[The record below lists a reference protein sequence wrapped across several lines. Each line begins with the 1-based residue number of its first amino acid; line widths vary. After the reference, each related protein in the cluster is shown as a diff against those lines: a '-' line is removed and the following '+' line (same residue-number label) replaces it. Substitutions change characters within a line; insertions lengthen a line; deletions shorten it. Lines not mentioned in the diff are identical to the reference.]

1 VRFYMQRVVQPF
13 VHYELLAAG
22 VASLCARSRAARLI
36 PAYNGIRARILDWK
50 NGGSVAMR
58 DSLCLLFFACLYC
71 TATASAQSANPYA
84 MPQGHPAAE
93 PDVKGSSMDDLNA
106 FATDGAKVIESIRG
120 DLTADG
126 RSHVLL
132 VLDPPATGAEKL
144 GEGPSRHVALLVR
157 DAAGQLHKASEND
170 RIVPCSRCGGVAGDP
185 YAYSRIGK
193 GQFTIVIGGGSR
205 ERWTDEYTF
214 TYVGA
219 KKDWFVS
226 SVVRK
231 VIDNQT
237 DKEKHVD
244 LTEKELGMVSFA
256 DFDPAKLPDVTFP

>member
-1 VRFYMQRVVQPF
+1 M
-13 VHYELLAAG
+13 HYKFLAAG
-22 VASLCARSRAARLI
+22 VALLCARSRAARLI
-36 PAYNGIRARILDWK
+36 HAYNGIRARVLDWK
-50 NGGSVAMR
+50 NGRSVAMR
-58 DSLCLLFFACLYC
+58 DSLCLLFFACLGC

-84 MPQGHPAAE
+84 MPQGHPAAM

-106 FATDGAKVIESIRG
+106 FATDGVKVLESIRG
-120 DLTADG
+120 DLTANG
-126 RSHVLL
+126 RSDVLL
-132 VLDPPATGAEKL
+132 VLDPPATGTEKL
-144 GEGPSRHVALLVR
+144 GEGPARLVVLLVR

-214 TYVGA
+214 AHVGA

-226 SVVRK
+226 SVVRR
-231 VIDNQT
+231 VIDTLTN
-237 DKEKHVD
+237 KEKHVD
-244 LTEKELGMVSFA
+244 LTAEELGMVSFA
-256 DFDPAKLPDVTFP
+256 DFDPAKLPDVMLP